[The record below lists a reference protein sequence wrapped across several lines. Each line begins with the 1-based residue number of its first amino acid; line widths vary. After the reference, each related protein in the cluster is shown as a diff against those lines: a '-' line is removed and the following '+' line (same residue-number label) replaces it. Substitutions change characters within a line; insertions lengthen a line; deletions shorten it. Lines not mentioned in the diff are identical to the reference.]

1 MLVVPEQT
9 YPLICVAVSKGT
21 ELNQVVRFGTVNPN
35 STSSWFTE
43 AGENTARLCQ
53 VKPITVFFGGNS
65 TGAKV
70 ILCLFSSSA
79 ETPQTCVIHVT
90 QLERDTILVCLD
102 SESLID
108 FYSSYPFTL
117 CSWIFSGSDLE
128 VIYTYFICFTKLF
141 PLSFLFF
148 LLQGV

>member
-43 AGENTARLCQ
+43 AGEDIECSSVLLGLQRVVQN
-53 VKPITVFFGGNS
+53 
-65 TGAKV
+65 GAQTNPHS
-70 ILCLFSSSA
+70 FSPCA
-79 ETPQTCVIHVT
+79 DTPQTCVIHVT

-102 SESLID
+102 SE
-108 FYSSYPFTL
+108 
-117 CSWIFSGSDLE
+117 
-128 VIYTYFICFTKLF
+128 
-141 PLSFLFF
+141 
-148 LLQGV
+148 